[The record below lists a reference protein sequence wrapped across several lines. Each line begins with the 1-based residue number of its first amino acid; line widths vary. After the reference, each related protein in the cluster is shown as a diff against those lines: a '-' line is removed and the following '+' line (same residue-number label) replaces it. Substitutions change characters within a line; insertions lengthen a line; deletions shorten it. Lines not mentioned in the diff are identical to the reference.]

1 MLMLADIDEF
11 YKLEPIDKP
20 FYPEE
25 EAYPN
30 RTLLCI
36 IITFL
41 VFFCIFICFNNAHIF
56 QQREVI
62 T

>member
-25 EAYPN
+25 KAYPN

-41 VFFCIFICFNNAHIF
+41 VLFLHIHMF
-56 QQREVI
+56 
-62 T
+62 